1 MECFEIDMLAIIQA
15 RTRATR
21 LPDKVLFDLEGKAVL
36 EHVINRA
43 KASKY
48 ITDVFVGTTI
58 KKADL
63 KIVKLCAELD
73 VSVFCGS
80 EDDVLDRYYQTARL
94 VRPKHVVRITADCP
108 VIDPMVVDK
117 VIELHI
123 KENADYTSN
132 TFGETYPDGQ
142 DVEVFT
148 FEALKESWKNATLA
162 SEREHVAPYMR
173 NNPEK
178 FRQASLN
185 YKNNLSNKR
194 WTLDNKEDYELLKII
209 FKNFYHQNPLFG
221 MNDILDFLGKN
232 PDVERI
238 NMHIMRNDGY
248 AKSLR
253 EDRMLNLE
261 NVEE

>member
-1 MECFEIDMLAIIQA
+1 MECSEMDMLAIIQA
-15 RTRATR
+15 RTGSTR
-21 LPDKVLFDLEGKAVL
+21 LHGKVLFDLEGKTVL

-148 FEALKESWKNATLA
+148 FEALKE
-162 SEREHVAPYMR
+162 
-173 NNPEK
+173 
-178 FRQASLN
+178 
-185 YKNNLSNKR
+185 
-194 WTLDNKEDYELLKII
+194 LLKII

-253 EDRMLNLE
+253 EA
-261 NVEE
+261 

>member
-1 MECFEIDMLAIIQA
+1 MDMIAIIQA
-15 RTRATR
+15 RTESTR
-21 LPDKVLFDLEGKAVL
+21 LPDKVLLDLEGKPVL

-43 KASKY
+43 QASNY
-48 ITDVFVGTTI
+48 ITNVFVATTI

-63 KIVKLCAELD
+63 KIVKLCAERQ
-73 VSVFCGS
+73 VNVFCGS
-80 EDDVLDRYYQTARL
+80 EDDVLDRYYQVARL

-108 VIDPMVVDK
+108 VIDPMIVDK

-148 FEALKESWKNATLA
+148 FEALKESWKNARLA

-173 NNPEK
+173 NHTEI
-178 FRQASLN
+178 FRHASLN
-185 YKNNLSNKR
+185 YKENLSIKR
-194 WTLDNKEDYELLKII
+194 WTIDNKEDYEFLKIV
-209 FKNFYHQNPLFG
+209 FKNLYHHNPLFG

-232 PDVERI
+232 PEIERI
-238 NMHIMRNDGY
+238 NMPIMRNEGY

>member
-1 MECFEIDMLAIIQA
+1 MDMLAIIQA
-15 RTRATR
+15 RTGSTR
-21 LPDKVLFDLEGKAVL
+21 LPDKVLLDLEGKTVL

-43 KASKY
+43 KASRY
-48 ITDVFVGTTI
+48 ISDVFVGTSI

-63 KIVKLCAELD
+63 KIAGLCAELE
-73 VSVFCGS
+73 VNVFCGS
-80 EDDVLDRYYQTARL
+80 EDDVLDRYYQAARL

-108 VIDPMVVDK
+108 VIDPSVVDK

-148 FEALKESWKNATLA
+148 FEALKESWKKATLA

-173 NNPEK
+173 NHPEI

-185 YKNNLSNKR
+185 YKENLSNKR
-194 WTLDNKEDYELLKII
+194 WTLDNREDYEFLKII
-209 FKNFYHQNPLFG
+209 FRNLYPQKPLFG
-221 MNDILDFLGKN
+221 MDDMLDFLGKN
-232 PDVERI
+232 PEVEWI
-238 NMHIMRNDGY
+238 NMHIMRNEGY

-253 EDRMLNLE
+253 EDRMLDPE
-261 NVEE
+261 NIGE

>member
-48 ITDVFVGTTI
+48 IADVFVGTTI

-148 FEALKESWKNATLA
+148 FEALKESWENAELA
-162 SEREHVAPYMR
+162 SEREHVTPYMR
-173 NNPEK
+173 NNPKK
-178 FRQASLN
+178 FKLSSLN
-185 YKNNLSNKR
+185 YSDNLSNMR
-194 WTLDNKEDYELLKII
+194 WTLDNKEDYEFLKIV
-209 FKNFYHQNPLFG
+209 FKNLYHQNPLFG
-221 MNDILDFLGKN
+221 MNDILYFLGKN
-232 PDVERI
+232 PAVERI
-238 NMHIMRNDGY
+238 NMHIMRNEGY

-253 EDRMLNLE
+253 EDRIVNLE
-261 NVEE
+261 NTEE

>member
-1 MECFEIDMLAIIQA
+1 MECAEMDMLAIIQA
-15 RTRATR
+15 RTGSTR
-21 LPDKVLFDLEGKAVL
+21 LHGKVLFDLEGKTVL

-58 KKADL
+58 KK
-63 KIVKLCAELD
+63 
-73 VSVFCGS
+73 
-80 EDDVLDRYYQTARL
+80 
-94 VRPKHVVRITADCP
+94 
-108 VIDPMVVDK
+108 
-117 VIELHI
+117 
-123 KENADYTSN
+123 NADYTSN

-148 FEALKESWKNATLA
+148 FEALKESWKNAALA

-173 NNPEK
+173 NNPKK

-185 YKNNLSNKR
+185 YKDNLSNKR

-221 MNDILDFLGKN
+221 MNDILDFLEKN

-253 EDRMLNLE
+253 EDRM
-261 NVEE
+261 